1 MVNDFGFN
9 AETFGAVSDAILAS
23 LFRLLS
29 DSTLV
34 DSKLKV
40 LNVIKSLIEQMEVR
54 VSIYASVS
62 IQIFLW
68 LTCAW

>member
-1 MVNDFGFN
+1 VVNDFGFN
-9 AETFGAVSDAILAS
+9 AEAFASVSDAIFAS
-23 LFRLLS
+23 LFTLLR

-54 VSIYASVS
+54 VSKYIHIDTKLHV
-62 IQIFLW
+62 
-68 LTCAW
+68 

>member
-1 MVNDFGFN
+1 VVNDFGFN
-9 AETFGAVSDAILAS
+9 AEAFASVSDAIFAS
-23 LFRLLS
+23 LFMLLR

-54 VSIYASVS
+54 VSTYIHIGIKLCV
-62 IQIFLW
+62 
-68 LTCAW
+68 